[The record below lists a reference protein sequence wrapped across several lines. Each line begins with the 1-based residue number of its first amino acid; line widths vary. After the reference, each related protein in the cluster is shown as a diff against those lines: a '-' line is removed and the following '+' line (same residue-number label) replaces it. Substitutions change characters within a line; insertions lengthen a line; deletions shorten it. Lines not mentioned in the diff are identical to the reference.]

1 MNVLEKFD
9 INDIKKI
16 IPHREPFLFLDEIIL
31 LEPGK
36 KVVAKKTVTN
46 EEFWVKGH
54 FPNFAVCPGVI
65 SIEMLAQ
72 AGAVCIL
79 AVPENKGKIALFG
92 GIDKARFKRQIFP
105 GEEVLLT
112 VDIIKQIG
120 AIGIGK
126 AVAKVGEETAVLAQI
141 TFAVKN

>member
-1 MNVLEKFD
+1 MNVLKKFD
-9 INDIKKI
+9 LNKIKEI
-16 IPHREPFLFLDEIIL
+16 IPHREPFLFLDEIIF

-36 KVVAKKTVTN
+36 KVIAKKTITN

-112 VDIIKQIG
+112 VDIIKQVG

-126 AVAKVGEETAVLAQI
+126 AVAKVGEEIAVLAQI

>member
-1 MNVLEKFD
+1 MEKFD

-46 EEFWVKGH
+46 EEFWIKGH

>member
-36 KVVAKKTVTN
+36 KVVAKKTLTN